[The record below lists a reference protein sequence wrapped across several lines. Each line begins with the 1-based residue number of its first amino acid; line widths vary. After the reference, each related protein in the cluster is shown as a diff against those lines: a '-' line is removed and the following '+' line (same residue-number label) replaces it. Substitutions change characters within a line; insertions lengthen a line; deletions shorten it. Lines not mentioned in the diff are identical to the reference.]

1 MELLLGDSKLREI
14 SEQMKKEA
22 EKKYREEIIKTFPER
37 YKSLLEKQLYLTKLQ
52 QKHEALKADHQK
64 QAKSYLSKN

>member
-22 EKKYREEIIKTFPER
+22 EKKYREELIKTFPER
-37 YKSLLEKQLYLTKLQ
+37 YKSLLEK
-52 QKHEALKADHQK
+52 
-64 QAKSYLSKN
+64 